1 LNQKFDI
8 SMAKQPTS
16 VNQILFQRSCI
27 RQLLHKK
34 IQHDAILAVTQ
45 QVLPA
50 SMGQQCVCCATQG
63 SKLTLFVRT
72 AAWATQIRYYNPAI
86 LEHLNRSS
94 HSGFRKIQVRILP
107 TDSMPDA
114 APRRALRPSTA
125 AINDIQTCAQN
136 CLSGKLQQSLLHLVD
151 TLRQK

>member
-1 LNQKFDI
+1 
-8 SMAKQPTS
+8 MAKNPTS
-16 VNQILFQRSCI
+16 VDQILFQRSHF

-34 IQHDAILAVTQ
+34 IQHDAILTIAR

-50 SMGQQCVCCATQG
+50 SMSQQCLCCATQG

-94 HSGFRKIQVRILP
+94 HSGFGKIQVRIPP
-107 TDSMPDA
+107 TDAMPDA
-114 APRRALRPSTA
+114 AARKASRPSTA
-125 AINDIQTCAQN
+125 TINAIQTCAQK